1 MPAAQF
7 LSSALEQLLNKL
19 LKLDPDS
26 APKLKKLYGRNL
38 QVRVRE
44 LPWPLIF
51 HFSDEISLGIVLPQ
65 ENNTE
70 RPDCLIELNLD
81 TLPLLQDSSQLSSLI
96 QQQKLILV
104 GDIYVAQS
112 FSNLIKE
119 LDIDWE
125 EQLAKYTG
133 DVVAH
138 QTFSSVKSALADGKD
153 FLEQSREIWRERL
166 TKDGAVGINQATL
179 DLFSQDVVQVRSATD
194 RLAARLAILEKAH
207 KA

>member
-1 MPAAQF
+1 MPGAQL
-7 LSSALEQLLNKL
+7 LSSGLERILNTLLQ
-19 LKLDPDS
+19 LDPDS
-26 APKLKKLYGRNL
+26 QAKLRKLQGRNL

-51 HFSDEISLGIVLPQ
+51 HFSEQISLGTVLP
-65 ENNTE
+65 EEPKTAP
-70 RPDCLIELNLD
+70 PDCLIELNLD
-81 TLPLLQDSSQLSSLI
+81 TLPLLQDSSQLSALI

-119 LDIDWE
+119 LEIDWE
-125 EQLAKYTG
+125 EQLAKFTG

-138 QTFSSVKSALADGKD
+138 QTFSSVKAALAEGMD
-153 FLEQSREIWRERL
+153 FVQQSRDRWSERL
-166 TKDGAVGINQATL
+166 TKEGAVGINQATL
-179 DLFSQDVVQVRSATD
+179 DQFSDEVVKLRSATD

>member
-1 MPAAQF
+1 MPFAQ
-7 LSSALEQLLNKL
+7 LVSSGLERALNKL
-19 LKLDPDS
+19 LQLDPDS
-26 APKLKKLYGRNL
+26 AAKLRKLKGRNL

-51 HFSDEISLGIVLPQ
+51 HFSDEISLGVVVS
-65 ENNTE
+65 EGSE
-70 RPDCLIELNLD
+70 SARPDCLIELNLE
-81 TLPLLQDSSQLSSLI
+81 TLPLLQDSSQLSALI
-96 QQQKLILV
+96 QQQKLILI

-125 EQLAKYTG
+125 EQLARVTN
-133 DVVAH
+133 DVFAH
-138 QTFSSVKSALADGKD
+138 QTFHSAKSVMLQSQD
-153 FLEQSREIWRERL
+153 FIQQSREIWAERL
-166 TKDGAVGINQATL
+166 TKEGAVGINQQTL
-179 DLFSQDVVQVRSATD
+179 DQFSEDVVKLRSATD